1 MPPRVPLGYCTNV
14 HPAET
19 LAEAWTALRLHAP
32 RLRQRLK
39 GPVGIGLYLP
49 WAVAEPL
56 ASRPESAESFRDFLA
71 SAGLEVFTANAFPI
85 GGFHARRV
93 KEAVYRPD
101 WTTPR
106 RVDFS
111 ILAGSALAAL
121 LPEGATGTVSTLPV
135 GWKGDSLDSV
145 ALERAAANL
154 LAVAEVFRQVR
165 EESGKTLVLC
175 LEPEPMCV
183 LETSEETAAFFE
195 RCLLTAGKALT
206 RHLGVCL
213 DPCHMALAFEEPA
226 AAVRRLAPLGIA
238 KVQIS
243 SALSVKDPARHP
255 EAVDALKTFAEERYL
270 HQLACRTPAGVQR
283 LQDLDLLDP
292 EAEPWRTAS
301 EWRCHFHVPVDRES
315 FGPLGTTRDWIEKA
329 IPELLKL
336 PETPQFEVE
345 TYTWG
350 VLPEAERPTDADSL
364 AEGLAREMLWARK
377 ALGMKGETA

>member
-1 MPPRVPLGYCTNV
+1 MPTPVPLGYCANV

-32 RLRQRLK
+32 HLRSRLK
-39 GPVGIGLYLP
+39 GPVGVGLYLP

-56 ASRPESAESFRDFLA
+56 ATRPESAEGFRDFLA
-71 SAGLEVFTANAFPI
+71 SAGLEAFTANAFPI

-106 RVDFS
+106 RLDFTVM
-111 ILAGSALAAL
+111 AGRALAAL
-121 LPEGATGTVSTLPV
+121 IPAGSTGTVSTLPV
-135 GWKGDSLDSV
+135 GWKGDSLDRL

-154 LAVAEVFRQVR
+154 LSVAETFRQIR
-165 EESGKTLVLC
+165 DGSGRTLVLC
-175 LEPEPMCV
+175 LEPEPLCV

-195 RCLLTAGKALT
+195 RYLLPAGSELT

-213 DPCHMALAFEEPA
+213 DTCHLAVGFEEPA

-243 SALSVKDPARHP
+243 SALAVKDPARHP
-255 EAVDALKTFAEERYL
+255 EAVSALCAFDEERYL
-270 HQLACRTPAGVQR
+270 HQLACRTPTGVHR
-283 LQDLDLLDP
+283 LTDLPHLDP
-292 EAEPWRTAS
+292 SAEPWAS
-301 EWRCHFHVPVDRES
+301 APEWRCHFHVPVDRES
-315 FGPLGTTRDWIEKA
+315 FGPLGTTRGWIEKA
-329 IPELLKL
+329 LPELRKL
-336 PETPQFEVE
+336 PSQPHYEVE

-350 VLPEAERPTDADSL
+350 VLPETERPRDPESL
-364 AEGLAREMLWARK
+364 AEGLAREMLWAQK
-377 ALGMKGETA
+377 ALGMP